1 MPAGTALR
9 VFDPKGVDRTEVF
22 PTTGYSYG
30 GYLGPGTAFPIG
42 SNYLEWFNRYA
53 QLVQAL
59 SRAQV
64 QQIRAAGEISRIVSQ
79 TSREISDM
87 MRESYEQR
95 QASQDRIN
103 DRWSQYMRGVDK
115 YYDPIAQRPVELPS
129 GYTNA
134 WVNGQ
139 GEYIV
144 TESVN
149 FNPNVEVGGNWQKL
163 GRPDP

>member
-1 MPAGTALR
+1 
-9 VFDPKGVDRTEVF
+9 
-22 PTTGYSYG
+22 
-30 GYLGPGTAFPIG
+30 
-42 SNYLEWFNRYA
+42 
-53 QLVQAL
+53 
-59 SRAQV
+59 
-64 QQIRAAGEISRIVSQ
+64 
-79 TSREISDM
+79 
-87 MRESYEQR
+87 
-95 QASQDRIN
+95 
-103 DRWSQYMRGVDK
+103 MRGVDK